1 MKSLKKLLFIGVLIT
16 LVIAVIAYFRDT
28 TPPQAVLTPA
38 NGPVS
43 PATPLTLLVHD
54 EGTGLKEVD
63 VHLVQGELR
72 VSLSRQEFPTPVE
85 QATIELNLEGL
96 RLREGDFT
104 IEISATD
111 QAIYRL
117 GKGNVTQET
126 VELIYDS
133 RPPAISVISRAHNFT
148 RGGAGLV
155 TYSLDEPVK
164 RTGIVFGDHFFPAF
178 QQPSGMYVSA
188 VTFPYYLDPKEFVPR
203 IVAVDL
209 ADNER
214 QAGIYYRA
222 NNQQFRQRQIN
233 ISDSFLEMTLP
244 EFTHQVPKFDT
255 PLETFLYINQQ
266 IRRENRATVAA
277 LAAETA
283 SEPQW
288 EGTFLRQAR
297 AAPQGLFADHRT
309 YLYKGKEIDRTVHL
323 GYDLASVAQD
333 EIVAANTGKVI
344 FSDFLGIYGLCIVID
359 HGIGIQTLYAHLS
372 QSQVELGQQ
381 VSRGDV
387 IGRSGVTGL
396 AGGDHLHF
404 EVLVNGIPVQPIEW
418 WDANW
423 QHNNI
428 DSKLQAE

>member
-1 MKSLKKLLFIGVLIT
+1 MKSLKKLLLVVVLIA
-16 LVIAVIAYFRDT
+16 LVIAAIAYFRDT
-28 TPPQAVLTPA
+28 APPQVTLTPDS
-38 NGPVS
+38 GPVS
-43 PATPLTLLVHD
+43 PATPLTLLVQD
-54 EGTGLKEVD
+54 EGTGLKAID
-63 VHLVQGELR
+63 VNLVQGDLR
-72 VSLSRQEFPTPVE
+72 ISLNRQEFPTPLE
-85 QATIELNLEGL
+85 QTTIELSLDGL
-96 RLREGDFT
+96 RLREGTFT
-104 IEISATD
+104 IEVSATD

-117 GKGNVTQET
+117 GKGNTAET
-126 VELIYDS
+126 SFELLNDS

-164 RTGIVFGDHFFPAF
+164 RTGVIFDDHFFPAF
-178 QQPSGMYVSA
+178 QQPSGMYVSS
-188 VTFPYYLDPKEFVPR
+188 VTFPYDLDPKEFVPR

-233 ISDSFLEMTLP
+233 ITDSFLDTTLP

-255 PLETFLYINQQ
+255 ELETFLYINQQ
-266 IRRENRATVAA
+266 IRKENRATVAA
-277 LAAETA
+277 LAAESA

-288 EGTFLRQAR
+288 QGAFLRQPGTATLS
-297 AAPQGLFADHRT
+297 LFADHRT

-323 GYDLASVAQD
+323 GYDLASTTQA
-333 EIVAANTGKVI
+333 EIISANSGKVI

-372 QSQVELGQQ
+372 QSQVEVGQQ
-381 VSRGDV
+381 VGRGDV
-387 IGRSGVTGL
+387 IARSGVTGL

-423 QHNNI
+423 VHNNI
-428 DSKLQAE
+428 DSKLQVE

>member
-1 MKSLKKLLFIGVLIT
+1 LKSLKKLLLVVV
-16 LVIAVIAYFRDT
+16 VIALIIAAIAYFRDT
-28 TPPQAVLTPA
+28 DPPLVTLTPA
-38 NGPVS
+38 TGPVS
-43 PATPLTLLVHD
+43 PATPLTLQVHD
-54 EGTGLKEVD
+54 EGTGLKVVD
-63 VHLVQGELR
+63 VNLVQGDLR
-72 VSLSRQEFPTPVE
+72 ISLDRQEFQTPLE
-85 QATIELNLEGL
+85 QTTIELSLEGL
-96 RLREGDFT
+96 RLREGTFT
-104 IEISATD
+104 VEVSATD

-117 GKGNVTQET
+117 GKGNTAEASF
-126 VELIYDS
+126 ELLNDS

-164 RTGIVFGDHFFPAF
+164 RSGVVFGDHFFPAF

-233 ISDSFLEMTLP
+233 ITDSFLDMTLP
-244 EFTHQVPKFDT
+244 EFIHQVPSFDT
-255 PLETFLYINQQ
+255 PLETFLHIN
-266 IRRENRATVAA
+266 RELRKQNRAAVAA
-277 LAAETA
+277 LATETA

-288 EGTFLRQAR
+288 EGAFLRQPGT
-297 AAPQGLFADHRT
+297 APLSLFADHRT
-309 YLYKGKEIDRTVHL
+309 YLYQGKEIDRTVHL
-323 GYDLASVAQD
+323 GYDLASTAQA
-333 EIVAANTGKVI
+333 EIVSANSGKVV

-372 QSQVELGQQ
+372 QSQVEAGQQ
-381 VSRGDV
+381 VGRGDV
-387 IGRSGVTGL
+387 IARSGVTGL

-404 EVLVNGIPVQPIEW
+404 EVLVNGLPVQPIEW

-423 QHNNI
+423 MHNNI
-428 DSKLQAE
+428 DSKLQPQ

>member
-1 MKSLKKLLFIGVLIT
+1 MKSLKKLLLVVVLIA
-16 LVIAVIAYFRDT
+16 LVIAAIAYFRDT
-28 TPPQAVLTPA
+28 APPQVTLTPDS
-38 NGPVS
+38 GPVS
-43 PATPLTLLVHD
+43 PATPLTLLVQD
-54 EGTGLKEVD
+54 EGTGLKAID
-63 VHLVQGELR
+63 VNLVQGDLR
-72 VSLSRQEFPTPVE
+72 ISLNRQEFPTPLE
-85 QATIELNLEGL
+85 QTTIELSLDGL
-96 RLREGDFT
+96 RLREGTFT
-104 IEISATD
+104 IEVSATD

-117 GKGNVTQET
+117 GKGNTAET
-126 VELIYDS
+126 SFELLNDS

-164 RTGIVFGDHFFPAF
+164 RTGVIFDDHFFPAF
-178 QQPSGMYVSA
+178 QQPSGMYVSS
-188 VTFPYYLDPKEFVPR
+188 VTFPYDLDPKEFVPR

-233 ISDSFLEMTLP
+233 ITDSFLDTTLP

-255 PLETFLYINQQ
+255 ELETFLYINQQ
-266 IRRENRATVAA
+266 IRKENRATVAA
-277 LAAETA
+277 LAADSA

-288 EGTFLRQAR
+288 QGAFLRQPGTATLS
-297 AAPQGLFADHRT
+297 LFADHRT

-323 GYDLASVAQD
+323 GYDLASTTQA
-333 EIVAANTGKVI
+333 EIISANSGKVI

-372 QSQVELGQQ
+372 QSQVEVGQQ
-381 VSRGDV
+381 VGRGDV
-387 IGRSGVTGL
+387 IARSGVTGL

-423 QHNNI
+423 VHNNI
-428 DSKLQAE
+428 DSKLQVE

>member
-1 MKSLKKLLFIGVLIT
+1 MKSLKKLLLVIILIA
-16 LVIAVIAYFRDT
+16 LVIAAIAYFRDT
-28 TPPQAVLTPA
+28 SPPQATLTPA
-38 NGPVS
+38 NGSVS
-43 PATPLTLLVHD
+43 PATPLTLMVHD
-54 EGTGLKEVD
+54 DGTGLKEVE
-63 VHLVQGELR
+63 VNLVQGDLR
-72 VSLSRQEFPTPVE
+72 LSLNRQEFPTAVK
-85 QATIELNLEGL
+85 QATIELSLEGL
-96 RLREGDFT
+96 RLREGALT
-104 IEISATD
+104 IEVSTTD

-117 GKGNVTQET
+117 GKGNVAEESF
-126 VELIYDS
+126 ELIFDS

-164 RTGIVFGDHFFPAF
+164 RTGIIFGDHFFPAF

-188 VTFPYYLDPKEFVPR
+188 VTFPYYLESKEFVPR
-203 IVAVDL
+203 IIAVDL

-233 ISDSFLEMTLP
+233 ITDNFLDMTLP
-244 EFTHQVPKFDT
+244 EFIHQVPSFDT
-255 PLETFLYINQQ
+255 PLETFLYINQE
-266 IRRENRATVAA
+266 IRQQNRVAVAA
-277 LAAETA
+277 LAADSVT
-283 SEPQW
+283 EPQW
-288 EGTFLRQAR
+288 EGAFLRQPR

-309 YLYKGKEIDRTVHL
+309 YFYKGKEIDRTVHL
-323 GYDLASVAQD
+323 GHDSASTLQAEV
-333 EIVAANTGKVI
+333 IAANTGKVI

-372 QSQVELGQQ
+372 QSQVEVGQQ
-381 VSRGDV
+381 LNRGD
-387 IGRSGVTGL
+387 IIARSGVTGL

-423 QHNNI
+423 VNNNI
-428 DSKLQAE
+428 DSKLQPE

>member
-1 MKSLKKLLFIGVLIT
+1 LKSLKKLLLVVILIA
-16 LVIAVIAYFRDT
+16 LVIAAIAYFRDT
-28 TPPQAVLTPA
+28 NPPQVTLTPA
-38 NGPVS
+38 SGPVS
-43 PATPLTLLVHD
+43 PATLLTLQVND
-54 EGTGLKEVD
+54 EGTGLKVID
-63 VHLVQGELR
+63 VNLVQGDLR
-72 VSLSRQEFPTPVE
+72 ISLNRQEFPTPLN
-85 QATIELNLEGL
+85 QATIELSLEGL
-96 RLREGDFT
+96 RLRDGAFT
-104 IEISATD
+104 IEVSATD

-117 GKGNVTQET
+117 GKGNTAEESF
-126 VELIYDS
+126 ELLNDS
-133 RPPAISVISRAHNFT
+133 RPPSISVISRAHNFT

-164 RTGIVFGDHFFPAF
+164 HTGVIFDEHFFPAF

-188 VTFPYYLDPKEFVPR
+188 VTFPYYLDPKDFVPR
-203 IVAVDL
+203 IIAVDL

-233 ISDSFLEMTLP
+233 ITDNFLDMTLP
-244 EFTHQVPKFDT
+244 EFIHQVPSFDT
-255 PLETFLYINQQ
+255 PLETFLYINQELRKQ
-266 IRRENRATVAA
+266 NRAAVAA
-277 LAAETA
+277 LATETA
-283 SEPQW
+283 NEPQW
-288 EGTFLRQAR
+288 EGAFLRQPR
-297 AAPQGLFADHRT
+297 AAPLSLYADHRT
-309 YLYKGKEIDRTVHL
+309 YLYNGREIDRTVHL
-323 GYDLASVAQD
+323 GYDLASTVQA
-333 EIVAANTGKVI
+333 EIITANTGKVV

-372 QSQVELGQQ
+372 QSQVEVGQQ

-387 IGRSGVTGL
+387 IARSGVTGL

-428 DSKLQAE
+428 DSKLQPE

>member
-1 MKSLKKLLFIGVLIT
+1 MKSLKKLLLVGVLIT
-16 LVIAVIAYFRDT
+16 LVIAAIAYFRDT
-28 TPPQAVLTPA
+28 SPPLAVLTPA
-38 NGPVS
+38 SGPVS

-72 VSLSRQEFPTPVE
+72 ASLSRQEFPTPVE
-85 QATIELNLEGL
+85 QVTIELRLEGL
-96 RLREGDFT
+96 RLREGAFT
-104 IEISATD
+104 IEVSATD

-117 GKGNVTQET
+117 GKGNVAQET
-126 VELIYDS
+126 FELIYDS

-188 VTFPYYLDPKEFVPR
+188 VTFPYYLDSKEFVPR

-233 ISDSFLEMTLP
+233 ITDNFLAMTLP

-255 PLETFLYINQQ
+255 ALETFLYINQE
-266 IRRENRATVAA
+266 IRKENRATVAA

-288 EGTFLRQAR
+288 EGVFLRQPR

-309 YLYKGKEIDRTVHL
+309 YLYQGKEIDRTVHL
-323 GYDLASVAQD
+323 GYDLASTAQD
-333 EIVAANTGKVI
+333 NIVAANTGKVV

-359 HGIGIQTLYAHLS
+359 HGIGIQSLYAHLS
-372 QSQVELGQQ
+372 QSQVEVGQQ
-381 VSRGDV
+381 ISRGDI

-428 DSKLQAE
+428 DSKLQPE

>member
-1 MKSLKKLLFIGVLIT
+1 MKSFKKLLLVVVLIA
-16 LVIAVIAYFRDT
+16 LIIAAIAYFRDT
-28 TPPQAVLTPA
+28 APPQVALTPA
-38 NGPVS
+38 SGPVS
-43 PATPLTLLVHD
+43 PATPLNLLVRD

-63 VHLVQGELR
+63 VYLVQGELR
-72 VSLSRQEFPTPVE
+72 VSLSRQEFPAPRE
-85 QATIELNLEGL
+85 QETIELSLEGL
-96 RLREGDFT
+96 RLREGAFT
-104 IEISATD
+104 IEVTATD

-117 GKGNVTQET
+117 GKGNTAQE
-126 VELIYDS
+126 VFELIYDS

-164 RTGIVFGDHFFPAF
+164 RTGVVFGEHFFPAF

-188 VTFPYYLDPKEFVPR
+188 VTFPYHLDPKEFVPR

-233 ISDSFLEMTLP
+233 ISDSFLDMTLP

-266 IRRENRATVAA
+266 IRKENRAAVAA

-283 SEPQW
+283 GEPLW
-288 EGTFLRQAR
+288 EGVFLRQPR
-297 AAPQGLFADHRT
+297 AAPLALFADHRT

-323 GYDLASVAQD
+323 GYDLASIAQD
-333 EIVAANTGKVI
+333 DIVAANTGKVV

-372 QSQVELGQQ
+372 QSQVEVGQQ
-381 VSRGDV
+381 VRRGDV

-428 DSKLQAE
+428 DSKLQVE

>member
-1 MKSLKKLLFIGVLIT
+1 LKSLKKLLLVVILIA
-16 LVIAVIAYFRDT
+16 LIIAAIAYFRDT
-28 TPPQAVLTPA
+28 TPPQVTLTPA
-38 NGPVS
+38 SGPVS

-54 EGTGLKEVD
+54 EGTGLKKID
-63 VHLVQGELR
+63 VNLVQADLR
-72 VSLSRQEFPTPVE
+72 ISLSHQEFPTPQGE
-85 QATIELNLEGL
+85 ATIELSLEGL
-96 RLREGDFT
+96 RLREGAFT
-104 IEISATD
+104 IEVSATD

-117 GKGNVTQET
+117 GKGNVAQESF
-126 VELIYDS
+126 ELLNDS

-164 RTGIVFGDHFFPAF
+164 RTGVIFGDHFFPAF

-203 IVAVDL
+203 IIAVDL

-233 ISDSFLEMTLP
+233 ITDNFLDMTLP
-244 EFTHQVPKFDT
+244 EFIHQVPTFDT
-255 PLETFLYINQQ
+255 PLETFLHINRE
-266 IRRENRATVAA
+266 IRKQNRAAVAA
-277 LAAETA
+277 MAAETTN
-283 SEPQW
+283 EPQW
-288 EGTFLRQAR
+288 EGAFLRQPR
-297 AAPQGLFADHRT
+297 SAPQGLFADHRT
-309 YLYKGKEIDRTVHL
+309 YFYKGKEIDRTVHL
-323 GYDLASVAQD
+323 GHDSASTAQA

-359 HGIGIQTLYAHLS
+359 HGIGVQTLYAHLS
-372 QSQVELGQQ
+372 QSQVEVGQQ
-381 VSRGDV
+381 VSRGDI

-428 DSKLQAE
+428 DSKLQPE

>member
-1 MKSLKKLLFIGVLIT
+1 LKSLKKLLLVVILIA
-16 LVIAVIAYFRDT
+16 LIIAVIAYFRDT
-28 TPPQAVLTPA
+28 KPPQVTLNPA
-38 NGPVS
+38 SGPVS
-43 PATPLTLLVHD
+43 PATPLTLLALD
-54 EGTGLKEVD
+54 EGTGLKEVA
-63 VHLVQGELR
+63 VNLVQGDLR
-72 VSLSRQEFPTPVE
+72 ISLNREEFPPSLDQT
-85 QATIELNLEGL
+85 TIALSLEGL
-96 RLREGDFT
+96 RLREGAFT
-104 IEISATD
+104 IEVSATD

-117 GKGNVTQET
+117 GKGNVTEESF
-126 VELIYDS
+126 ELLYDS

-155 TYSLDEPVK
+155 TYSLDESVK
-164 RTGIVFGDHFFPAF
+164 RTGIIFGDHFFPAF
-178 QQPSGMYVSA
+178 QQPSGMYASA
-188 VTFPYYLDPKEFVPR
+188 ITFPYYLDPKEFVPR

-233 ISDSFLEMTLP
+233 ITDSFLDMTLP
-244 EFTHQVPKFDT
+244 EFTHQVPTFAT
-255 PLETFLYINQQ
+255 ALETFLYINQELRKQ
-266 IRRENRATVAA
+266 NRAEVAA
-277 LAAETA
+277 LATETA

-288 EGTFLRQAR
+288 EGAFLRQPR
-297 AAPQGLFADHRT
+297 AAPLALFADHRT
-309 YLYKGKEIDRTVHL
+309 YLYNGKEIDRTVHL
-323 GYDLASVAQD
+323 GYDLASTAQA
-333 EIVAANTGKVI
+333 EIVSANTGKVI

-372 QSQVELGQQ
+372 QSQVEVGQQ

-387 IGRSGVTGL
+387 IARSGVTGL

-404 EVLVNGIPVQPIEW
+404 EVLVNGLPVQPIEW

-428 DSKLQAE
+428 DSKLRPE